1 LDGKFIKPANENSSQ
16 KVHGPAVRLR
26 AAGRTDPTRIRS
38 VHLQGPQHDQA
49 QDHEAP
55 RSEDGKSYGEF
66 EIGKGIKAGETV
78 ELQWDKSTDNGKCKQ
93 WFKAVF
99 DDGEESEAEQF
110 DFCEEDLV
118 LEF

>member
-1 LDGKFIKPANENSSQ
+1 MKTHLKKFTVLLFVCALLAVPVQHAFAAFTF
-16 KVHGPAVRLR
+16 KVHNTTKHKITKLLA
-26 AAGRTDPTRIRS
+26 
-38 VHLQGPQHDQA
+38 
-49 QDHEAP
+49 
-55 RSEDGKSYGEF
+55 SEDGKSYGEF

>member
-1 LDGKFIKPANENSSQ
+1 MKTYLKQMTVLLFACALLIAPIQHA
-16 KVHGPAVRLR
+16 L
-26 AAGRTDPTRIRS
+26 AAGFSFKVTNTTKNTITK
-38 VHLQGPQHDQA
+38 LLA
-49 QDHEAP
+49 
-55 RSEDGKSYGEF
+55 SEDGKTYGVF
-66 EIGKGIKAGETV
+66 DIGKGIKAGATV

-110 DFCEEDLV
+110 DFCEEDLT